1 MIGTKLTYSFCWG
14 KMKVGCQNIPD
25 LGRRKTTTIEKG
37 YQQTF
42 PGSQGLKARIIG
54 PGVVMHSVLRVDHDA
69 AAANHLVLA
78 PAKDAHAIVPDAA

>member
-37 YQQTF
+37 YQLVRVINET
-42 PGSQGLKARIIG
+42 KAIYRK
-54 PGVVMHSVLRVDHDA
+54 R
-69 AAANHLVLA
+69 
-78 PAKDAHAIVPDAA
+78 KD